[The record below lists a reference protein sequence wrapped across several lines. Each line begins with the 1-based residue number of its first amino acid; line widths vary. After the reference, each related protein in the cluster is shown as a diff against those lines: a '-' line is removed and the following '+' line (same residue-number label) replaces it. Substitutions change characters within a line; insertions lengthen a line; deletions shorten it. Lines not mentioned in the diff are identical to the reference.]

1 MTLSQK
7 KRITEL
13 RSNGDSY
20 DKISEILNIS
30 KNTVKSYCQRNG
42 LGNNKPAQGKYTPMS
57 KSTERAT
64 HCRQCNQ
71 PLSQAKFKPKIFCS
85 SKCRYSWWN
94 GKRNNPT
101 HYAFCANCN
110 VKFNTRGKSSRKYC
124 SHACYV
130 TVRFGGEV
138 HDQIAI

>member
-1 MTLSQK
+1 MTLLQK
-7 KRITEL
+7 QQITEL

-30 KNTVKSYCQRNG
+30 KNTVKSYCQRHG
-42 LGNNKPAQGKYTPMS
+42 LGNKPSHIKIKPTP
-57 KSTERAT
+57 KPTERAT

-71 PLSQAKFKPKIFCS
+71 PLSQANYKPKIFCS

-94 GKRNNPT
+94 GNRSNQAHNA
-101 HYAFCANCN
+101 YCAHCN
-110 VKFNTRGKSSRKYC
+110 AKFNTRGKSARKYC

-130 TVRFGGEV
+130 AVRFGGEV
-138 HDQIAI
+138 HDQVAI